1 MGDLGLIAVLV
12 FVGVFGVIALV
23 AIALGSG
30 SAQQTK
36 QVHATLDSALATDI
50 LDEHNQSLDLRK
62 SELLSSIPWLNSK
75 LLKVELGP
83 RIQSLLYQ
91 ADLKWTAGGLLTA
104 CGLCFILPAYLVY
117 LRFDSILVGLG
128 VGVLTGAAPFGFVLF
143 KRSQRLGKFQQG
155 LPEALDLMVS
165 ALRAGHSLVAAMGSV
180 ARECADP
187 IGCEFRACFEEQ
199 NYGLEMKTAM
209 DNMINRVP
217 LQDLRIVATAI
228 MIQKESGG
236 NLAEVLDKTS
246 HVVRERFRLKRQV
259 AVHTAQG
266 RMTGWVLTSLPLV
279 LGLALYLVNPN
290 LMKILWTHPL
300 GIKML
305 WIAFGML
312 VVGGLLIR
320 HIVNMEV

>member
-1 MGDLGLIAVLV
+1 MAAIVIFV
-12 FVGVFGVIALV
+12 FLGVFGVIALV
-23 AIALGSG
+23 AIGVGSG
-30 SAQQTK
+30 ASQQAK
-36 QVHATLDSALATDI
+36 QVHATLDSALATDSQEDRSQI
-50 LDEHNQSLDLRK
+50 LDLRK
-62 SELLSSIPWLNSK
+62 SEHLSTIPWLNQTLSK
-75 LLKVELGP
+75 IEMGP
-83 RIQSLLYQ
+83 RVQALLYQ
-91 ADLKWTAGGLLTA
+91 ADLKWTAGGLLTS
-104 CGLCFILPAYLVY
+104 CGLAFAVAGYLAYLKSEMV
-117 LRFDSILVGLG
+117 LVALG
-128 VGVLTGAAPFGFVLF
+128 VGLLVGAAPFGWVLF
-143 KRSQRLGKFQQG
+143 KRRKRLDSFQQG

-187 IGCEFRACFEEQ
+187 IGSEFKACFEEQ
-199 NYGLEMKTAM
+199 NYGLEMKTAL

-266 RMTGWVLTSLPLV
+266 RMTGWVLTCLPIG
-279 LGLALYLVNPN
+279 LGFALYLVNPG
-290 LMKILWTHPL
+290 LMSLLWTTPL
-300 GIKML
+300 GVKML
-305 WIAFGML
+305 WTSFVML